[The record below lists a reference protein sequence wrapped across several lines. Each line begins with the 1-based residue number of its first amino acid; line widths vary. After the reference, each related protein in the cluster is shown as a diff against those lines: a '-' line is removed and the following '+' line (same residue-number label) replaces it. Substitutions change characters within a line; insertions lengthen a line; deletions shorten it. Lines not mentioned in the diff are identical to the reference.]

1 MTAALQDAFASG
13 GSSSNSSAGSSLPVN
28 TFTVD
33 LEEWFQGLTSTNRHP
48 ERWTQLES
56 RVVYATH
63 LLLDILR
70 QYGIRAT
77 FFTLGHVADHHP
89 ELMQTI
95 CAEGHELGIHGYYHR
110 FVSRMTPDEFEV
122 EVARSIEAV
131 MRVNGAMPQ
140 GHRAPY
146 FSINAT
152 TPWAFDVLVRHGLR
166 YDSSVFPTRNM
177 LYGFPGAPRLPYQ
190 IPHQIGEGQGEQSL
204 WELPAS
210 TVRVAGKLWPMA
222 GGFYVR
228 ALPYVVTRWAV
239 RRLQQAG
246 EPAILYIHPWELDL
260 GQRYGQVTARERI
273 THYHGRR
280 GLARKLHRLFS
291 DFRFGPMSDLVTSLE
306 EKQPQQLSKISDQTP
321 VSTSEVAYG

>member
-1 MTAALQDAFASG
+1 MMSPARRT
-13 GSSSNSSAGSSLPVN
+13 PVPLN
-28 TFTVD
+28 AFTVD
-33 LEEWFQGLTSTNRHP
+33 LEEWFQGLTSTNRQP
-48 ERWTQLES
+48 ERWEEFES

-70 QYGIRAT
+70 QYDVRAT
-77 FFTLGHVADHHP
+77 FFTLGHVADRQP
-89 ELMQTI
+89 ALMESI

-110 FVSRMTPDEFEV
+110 FVNRITTDEFDREV
-122 EVARSIEAV
+122 GRSLEAV
-131 MRVNGAMPQ
+131 RRVSGVVPQ

-146 FSINAT
+146 FSVNAT
-152 TPWAFDVLVRHGLR
+152 TPWAFEVLARHGLR

-190 IPHQIGEGQGEQSL
+190 VAEGAL

-210 TVRVAGKLWPMA
+210 TVRWAGKLWPMA

-228 ALPYVVTRWAV
+228 ALPYAVTHWAL

-246 EPAILYIHPWELDL
+246 EPAVLYIHPWELDL
-260 GQRYGQVTARERI
+260 GQRYNQVTARERI

-280 GLARKLHRLFS
+280 GLATKLHRLFS
-291 DFRFGPMSDLVTSLE
+291 DFRFGPMRDLVEWLE
-306 EKQPQQLSKISDQTP
+306 GEAPPAPAQTP
-321 VSTSEVAYG
+321 VMAYG

>member
-1 MTAALQDAFASG
+1 MMP
-13 GSSSNSSAGSSLPVN
+13 SLLHQPVPLN
-28 TFTVD
+28 AFTVD
-33 LEEWFQGLTSTNRHP
+33 LEEWFQGLTSTNRQP
-48 ERWTQLES
+48 ERWEGFES

-70 QYGIRAT
+70 QYGVRAT
-77 FFTLGHVADHHP
+77 FFTLGHVADRQP
-89 ELMQTI
+89 ALMETI

-110 FVSRMTPDEFEV
+110 FVSRMTPAEFDQEV
-122 EVARSIEAV
+122 GHSLEAV
-131 MRVNGAMPQ
+131 MRVSGVVPQ

-146 FSINAT
+146 FSVNAT
-152 TPWAFDVLVRHGLR
+152 TPWAFEVLARHGLR

-190 IPHQIGEGQGEQSL
+190 VAEGAL

-210 TVRVAGKLWPMA
+210 TVRWAGKLWPMS

-228 ALPYVVTRWAV
+228 ALPYAVTRWAL

-246 EPAILYIHPWELDL
+246 EPAVLYIHPWELDL
-260 GQRYGQVTARERI
+260 GQRYRQVTARERL

-280 GLARKLHRLFS
+280 GLATKLHRLFN
-291 DFRFGPMSDLVTSLE
+291 DFRFGPMRDLVERLE
-306 EKQPQQLSKISDQTP
+306 GEAPPAPAQTP
-321 VSTSEVAYG
+321 VMVYG